1 MTMSGIVEQ
10 VLKTTDIVG
19 GGLFK
24 SFLDYRPMPSMGEL
38 QNIQAPFFILY
49 SDMV

>member
-19 GGLFK
+19 GGLLYGIVMLVSSK
-24 SFLDYRPMPSMGEL
+24 SIIA
-38 QNIQAPFFILY
+38 QNCWGVSIMNIPFI
-49 SDMV
+49 

>member
-19 GGLFK
+19 GGLF
-24 SFLDYRPMPSMGEL
+24 LDYSLEG
-38 QNIQAPFFILY
+38 NC
-49 SDMV
+49 

>member
-19 GGLFK
+19 GGLFDFDMML
-24 SFLDYRPMPSMGEL
+24 SIIGGIIYSECEEVFL
-38 QNIQAPFFILY
+38 
-49 SDMV
+49 

>member
-24 SFLDYRPMPSMGEL
+24 RVIVMLLMTMLKDL
-38 QNIQAPFFILY
+38 
-49 SDMV
+49 

>member
-19 GGLFK
+19 GGLFDMML
-24 SFLDYRPMPSMGEL
+24 SIIGGIIYSECEEVFL
-38 QNIQAPFFILY
+38 
-49 SDMV
+49 